1 MRKITSLL
9 LVVLF
14 GLSVAGCAG
23 KKSVQ
28 ESVEV
33 EDGSAVST
41 VGLDEGGST
50 FGEGLDGMGS
60 YGGDGDPLSKR
71 VVYFEYDSSMLTPE
85 GEMIVQAH
93 AAYLGS
99 NTGIQVVL
107 EGHADE
113 RGTREYNL
121 ALGEDRA
128 RSVARVMEA
137 YGVGGNRI
145 QNISFGE
152 ERPVA
157 LGHDESAWSMN
168 RRVEILY

>member
-1 MRKITSLL
+1 MRKITTLL

-14 GLSVAGCAG
+14 GLSLAGCAG

-33 EDGSAVST
+33 EDSSAVST
-41 VGLDEGGST
+41 VGLDDGGTT
-50 FGEGLDGMGS
+50 FGEGLDGMGVS
-60 YGGDGDPLSKR
+60 GSGDPLSKR
-71 VVYFEYDSSMLTPE
+71 VVYFDYDSSMLTPDAE
-85 GEMIVQAH
+85 RVVQAH
-93 AAYLGS
+93 ASYLAD
-99 NTGIQVVL
+99 NPGIQVVL
-107 EGHADE
+107 EGHTDE

-137 YGVGGNRI
+137 YGVGGDRI
-145 QNISFGE
+145 QTISFGE

-157 LGHDESAWSMN
+157 LGHDESAWSLN